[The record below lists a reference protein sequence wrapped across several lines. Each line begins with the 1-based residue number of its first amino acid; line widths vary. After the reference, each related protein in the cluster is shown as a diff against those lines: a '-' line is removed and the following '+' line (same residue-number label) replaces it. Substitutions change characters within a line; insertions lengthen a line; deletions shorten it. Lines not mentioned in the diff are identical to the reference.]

1 MIISREVL
9 GNPNRAT
16 SHAGAGQSSSFSL
29 PGSHVRELGA
39 KQNNLRGIVD
49 PDEHNNDGRRST
61 VSGFETSVRR
71 GGTMVSVRASDA
83 DAARIEAILAS
94 YKPIDPVTRGAEYR
108 KTGWAVFDEKAPP
121 YQPSQTEIDRMRAN
135 WPI

>member
-1 MIISREVL
+1 
-9 GNPNRAT
+9 
-16 SHAGAGQSSSFSL
+16 
-29 PGSHVRELGA
+29 
-39 KQNNLRGIVD
+39 
-49 PDEHNNDGRRST
+49 
-61 VSGFETSVRR
+61 
-71 GGTMVSVRASDA
+71 MVSVRASDA

-135 WPI
+135 WPG